1 VLIYA
6 HLVGVYGYGV
16 AATLLMGVGTGL
28 SVSLMAIATLYTR
41 SLLER
46 LASDTGAKRFFLGIA
61 SSYHIRLLGGVVLV
75 SLGWSYYSAAT
86 MLVSNHPLF

>member
-1 VLIYA
+1 MLIYA

-16 AATLLMGVGTGL
+16 AATLLMGVGIGL

-46 LASDTGAKRFFLGIA
+46 LASDTGAKRFFFG
-61 SSYHIRLLGGVVLV
+61 YCVKLLYPPPRRCRFSVIGVEL
-75 SLGWSYYSAAT
+75 L
-86 MLVSNHPLF
+86 